1 MFFWVTHIVQSFSLI
16 LLTYRMDIAL
26 SFKYQYFMKTNLRT
40 FIKHT
45 AKDFYNQSVNPPV
58 VRASTII
65 FKNIQEIEKT
75 EKRYSKDPRSG
86 NFNYGRQGTATTY
99 ALQKMLEQ
107 MEECY
112 KVYLTPTGFGAVF
125 LAVLS
130 VVEPG
135 DEILVTDSVYS
146 PTRLLTQDY
155 LRKFNVNSIFY
166 DPKNFNDLKNKI
178 SNKTKLIFVEN
189 PGSNTFEFQDL
200 KKILSIAKK
209 NKIYTAI
216 DNTWGTP
223 YLIKPIKLGFDMSI
237 VSATKYYSG
246 HSDVMGGTL
255 AINKKVF
262 KLVESTNRVTGL
274 RLSPDDAYLILRGIR
289 TLDVRMDKHH
299 INALKIAKFLSKQ
312 KKVTKVYYPYKKNS
326 QTYKLWKKYYSGASG
341 LMGLR
346 IKSKNKKSVKSFVNS
361 LKLFVYGYS
370 WGGFES
376 LALYQS
382 QRQLGA
388 RSYTNLNSD
397 EHIIR
402 LHIGLEDP
410 SDIINDLKQA
420 LKKIK

>member
-1 MFFWVTHIVQSFSLI
+1 
-16 LLTYRMDIAL
+16 MDIAL
-26 SFKYQYFMKTNLRT
+26 SFKYQYYMKSNIRT

-45 AKDFYNQSVNPPV
+45 AKDFLNQSVNPPV

-65 FKNIQEIEKT
+65 FKNLQEIEKT
-75 EKRYSKDPRSG
+75 EKKYFKDPRSG
-86 NFNYGRQGTATTY
+86 NFNYGRQGTTTTY
-99 ALQKMLEQ
+99 ALQKMLQE

-112 KVYLTPTGFGAVF
+112 KVYLTPTGFGAVY
-125 LAVLS
+125 LSILS

-146 PTRLLTQDY
+146 PTRFLTQDY
-155 LRKFNVNSIFY
+155 LKKFQVKSIFY
-166 DPKNFNDLKNKI
+166 DPENFNDLKNKI
-178 SNKTKLIFVEN
+178 SNKTKLILVEN

-200 KKILSIAKK
+200 KKIISIAKI

-223 YLIKPIKLGFDMSI
+223 YLLQPIKLGFDMSI

-262 KLVESTNRVTGL
+262 KVVEETHRATGF
-274 RLSPDDAYLILRGIR
+274 RTSPDDAYLILRGIR

-299 INALKIAKFLSKQ
+299 ANALKVAKFLAKQ
-312 KKVTKVYYPYKKNS
+312 KKVVKVYYPYKKNS
-326 QTYKLWKKYYSGASG
+326 KIYKLWKKYYSGASG
-341 LMGLR
+341 LMGLK
-346 IKSKNKKSVKSFVNS
+346 IKSKNKKSVKNFVNA
-361 LKLFVYGYS
+361 LKLFGYGYS

-376 LALYQS
+376 LALYQNH
-382 QRQLGA
+382 RQLGA
-388 RSYTNLNSD
+388 RSYTNLKND

-410 SDIINDLKQA
+410 TDIINDLKQA
-420 LKKIK
+420 IKKLK